1 MPIYEFVCRECGTQF
16 EHMQSFSAKGHPPC
30 PNCQSQHI
38 GRLLSRPAIH
48 FKGSGWYIND
58 SKGTSKQSANG
69 TGGEPAAGGEGAPA
83 KESGSAP
90 ARESGVSATKESGK
104 ESGSPAP
111 AKE

>member
-38 GRLLSRPAIH
+38 NRMLSRPAIH

-69 TGGEPAAGGEGAPA
+69 GAGSGESAAGESAPKPDKADATPAKANGTSVPA
-83 KESGSAP
+83 KESGS
-90 ARESGVSATKESGK
+90 S
-104 ESGSPAP
+104 AP